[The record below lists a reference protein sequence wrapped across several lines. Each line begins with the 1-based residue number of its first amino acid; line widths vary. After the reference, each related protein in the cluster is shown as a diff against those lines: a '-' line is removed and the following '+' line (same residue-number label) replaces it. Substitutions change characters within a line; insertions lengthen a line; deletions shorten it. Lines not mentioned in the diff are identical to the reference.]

1 VDALRD
7 VQASHQLLLS
17 LLHGQT
23 FFVLGLSILF
33 LSRRAIRLELA
44 RELAPLAA
52 FGFLETAVAWSTAW
66 LASTSTP
73 PAWLIWFRL
82 LAMAA
87 AYAVL
92 LSFGLQVVIS
102 PQKRERQR
110 WTIAGGL
117 LLLWA
122 LILWVVHS
130 SSDPGTDVYLAGEL
144 LARHGLALPG
154 GLLGAWGFRHEAH
167 RTIEPQ
173 RWPWVHWPMR
183 LTLVALGAFALC
195 GGLVVPRAPFF
206 PASVINEAALLRTT
220 GVPVAFAR
228 ALCGGA
234 MAFGVVQ
241 ALSAVLDQ
249 IEIWLENAEQI
260 QALVDERERIGRELH
275 DGIIQTIYA
284 SGLILESARHNLAT
298 DAHQVRRQLTTAID
312 NLNRAIQDIRRY
324 IFDLRGEMLQ
334 DDLETGLRKMLKD
347 FHAHTL
353 LATEFHVSGSDN
365 RRLDTER
372 RQHVFQIAREALTNC
387 ARHARAKCVEMDLR
401 YGPEEMWLSIS
412 DDGIGL
418 ATVPAGQGQGLRNI
432 QERTSLLSGRLAI
445 DTAPDEGLTLTI
457 AVPYHQQFAPA
468 ERSQRDLDAA
478 IAKPGKETR

>member
-1 VDALRD
+1 V
-7 VQASHQLLLS
+7 LS

-52 FGFLETAVAWSTAW
+52 FGFLETAAAWSTAW
-66 LASTSTP
+66 LAVTSSP
-73 PAWLIWFRL
+73 PAWLEWFRL

-102 PQKRERQR
+102 PEKRERQR
-110 WTIAGGL
+110 WTIAGGI
-117 LLLWA
+117 LLLWSVA
-122 LILWVVHS
+122 LWVVHS
-130 SSDPGTDVYLAGEL
+130 TSDPGTDMNLAGEL
-144 LARHGLALPG
+144 LARYGLALPG

-183 LTLVALGAFALC
+183 LTLLALGAFAVC
-195 GGLVVPRAPFF
+195 GGLIVPSAPFF
-206 PASVINEAALLRTT
+206 PASVINEATLLRTT
-220 GVPVAFAR
+220 GIPVAFVR

-234 MAFGVVQ
+234 MAIGVVQ

-249 IEIWLENAEQI
+249 IEIWLENAEQMH
-260 QALVDERERIGRELH
+260 ALVDERERIGRELH

-284 SGLILESARHNLAT
+284 SGLILESARHNLAA
-298 DAHQVRRQLTTAID
+298 DADQVRRQLTTAID
-312 NLNRAIQDIRRY
+312 NLNRAIRDIRRY

-347 FHAHTL
+347 FRANTL
-353 LATEFHVSGSDN
+353 LATEFRVSGSDN
-365 RRLDTER
+365 RRLDAER
-372 RQHVFQIAREALTNC
+372 RQHVFRIAREALTNC
-387 ARHARAKCVEMDLR
+387 ARHARAKVVQMDLQ
-401 YGPEEMWLSIS
+401 YGPDELRLSIS

-418 ATVPAGQGQGLRNI
+418 ANVPAGQGHGLRNI
-432 QERTSLLSGRLAI
+432 QERTSLLGGRLAI
-445 DTAPDEGLTLTI
+445 DTAPDEGLALTL
-457 AVPYHQQFAPA
+457 AVPYHQQFGPA
-468 ERSQRDLDAA
+468 EHSHQDPDVA
-478 IAKPGKETR
+478 IA